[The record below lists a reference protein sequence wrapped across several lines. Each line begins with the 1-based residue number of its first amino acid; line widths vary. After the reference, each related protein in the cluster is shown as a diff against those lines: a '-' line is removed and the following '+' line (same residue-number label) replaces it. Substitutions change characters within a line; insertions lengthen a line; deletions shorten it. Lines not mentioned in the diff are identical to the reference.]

1 MLARHVWMRKLW
13 DDEYADYEPYV
24 EAVKKATLRVI
35 NILPAYTYKDYPVKE
50 ALEHQDNC
58 SGEDFAKAVLQG
70 LRQDTLLDEYNY
82 LSTGLVARTLEEAF
96 RRTDHDNR
104 LYVKHVQAA
113 KTIRADTAT
122 GVRAY
127 IDVWAE
133 EFTMHYYAVA
143 RHGSWYT
150 PDKYMPGYYTG
161 HTHAGKL
168 WGVAATLI
176 GKYVKQINRRK

>member
-1 MLARHVWMRKLW
+1 MLARHMWMQKLW

-50 ALEHQDNC
+50 ALEHHDNC

-70 LRQDTLLDEYNY
+70 LRQDTLLGEYNY
-82 LSTGLVARTLEEAF
+82 LSAGLVTRTLEEAF
-96 RRTDHDNR
+96 CRTDHDNR
-104 LYVKHVQAA
+104 LYIKHVQAA
-113 KTIRADTAT
+113 QAARADTAT

-127 IDVWAE
+127 IDEWAE

-143 RHGSWYT
+143 RHGSWYA
-150 PDKYMPGYYTG
+150 PDKYMPGYSGTG
-161 HTHAGKL
+161 KQQGKIWEIAQQL
-168 WGVAATLI
+168 LA
-176 GKYVKQINRRK
+176 KHVKRIS